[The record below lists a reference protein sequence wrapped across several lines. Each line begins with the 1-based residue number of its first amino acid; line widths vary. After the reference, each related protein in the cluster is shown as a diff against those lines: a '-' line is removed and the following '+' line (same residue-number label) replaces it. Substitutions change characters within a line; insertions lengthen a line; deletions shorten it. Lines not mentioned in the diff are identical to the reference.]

1 VKESM
6 SAESEKERT
15 ALAKCFAEVLPIH
28 LDLFATGN
36 LPDPTP
42 FPLRRLSEA
51 PIHLDLFATGDLADL
66 IPFLPSSEFVPSAL
80 FSRENSATRED
91 LGEVALVQIATCIQV
106 LQPSQTSALVKACI
120 HTTRWLFNERP
131 HTFDSVPKRQP
142 LHLISNPGTSH
153 LLPWHRGF
161 S

>member
-1 VKESM
+1 M
-6 SAESEKERT
+6 
-15 ALAKCFAEVLPIH
+15 AKCFAEVLPIH
-28 LDLFATGN
+28 LDLFATGD
-36 LPDPTP
+36 LPDHTLFHPT
-42 FPLRRLSEA
+42 EA

-80 FSRENSATRED
+80 FSHENSATQED
-91 LGEVALVQIATCIQV
+91 LGEAALVQIASCI

-131 HTFDSVPKRQP
+131 HTFDSVPNSQP
-142 LHLISNPGTSH
+142 LDLISNPGTSH

>member
-1 VKESM
+1 MESR

-28 LDLFATGN
+28 LDLFATGD
-36 LPDPTP
+36 LPDHTP
-42 FPLRRLSEA
+42 FHPTEA

-91 LGEVALVQIATCIQV
+91 LGEAALVQIASCI

-120 HTTRWLFNERP
+120 HTTRWLFNEWP
-131 HTFDSVPKRQP
+131 QTFDSVPNSQP
-142 LHLISNPGTSH
+142 LDLISNPGTSH